1 MEKIAI
7 IGWNLGLFER
17 ENVRNVF
24 CKVIKAKNGK
34 KNVEDTITN
43 FAIENLLTF
52 FWEEDDEEFI
62 NWCQKYN

>member
-17 ENVRNVF
+17 ENARNVF
-24 CKVIKAKNGK
+24 CKVSQAKNGN

-43 FAIENLLTF
+43 FAIENL
-52 FWEEDDEEFI
+52 
-62 NWCQKYN
+62 

>member
-24 CKVIKAKNGK
+24 CKVSKAKNGK

-43 FAIENLLTF
+43 FAIENL
-52 FWEEDDEEFI
+52 
-62 NWCQKYN
+62 